1 MNPSLQ
7 VIQVFNLFDVLKKE
21 LFKFNELFPLYPF
34 MKSINLLLINSFV
47 IVNLLSGC
55 GHTNESQKTENI
67 SSMDSTHTKEK
78 TISDFKA
85 DYANVNGIKMY
96 YEIHG
101 SGQPLVLIHGGG
113 STINTTFGKLI
124 PILSKTH
131 QVIAVELQ
139 AHGRTSDRST
149 PESFEQDADD
159 VAALLKQLNI
169 SNADIFGFSN
179 GGNTTMQI
187 AIRHP
192 EKVRKLII
200 ASAMYKRSGI
210 PAGFWEGM
218 KNAQYTDMPQ
228 VYKDAFLKVNNNPAA
243 LLNMFNRDV
252 ERMQGFKDWKEAD
265 IRSIQVPALVVAG
278 DQDVA
283 TVEHTVE
290 LYRLLPKGRLAILPA
305 THGSFMGE
313 AMTADQ
319 NSKVPELFA
328 SMVEEFLTAPVA
340 ENK

>member
-1 MNPSLQ
+1 
-7 VIQVFNLFDVLKKE
+7 
-21 LFKFNELFPLYPF
+21 
-34 MKSINLLLINSFV
+34 MKSVNLVLVYSFVIINLLIS
-47 IVNLLSGC
+47 C
-55 GHTNESQKTENI
+55 GHTSESKKTEHTSI
-67 SSMDSTHTKEK
+67 MDTTQTKEK
-78 TISDFKA
+78 NTSAFKA
-85 DYANVNGIKMY
+85 DYAHVNGIKMY

-101 SGQPLVLIHGGG
+101 TGQPLVLIHGGG
-113 STINTTFGKLI
+113 STINTTFDNLL
-124 PILSKTH
+124 PLLAKTH

-139 AHGRTSDRST
+139 AHGRTADRGT

-159 VAALLKQLNI
+159 VAELLKQLNI
-169 SNADIFGFSN
+169 NSADILGFSN

-200 ASAMYKRSGI
+200 TSAMYKRSGV

-218 KNAQYTDMPQ
+218 KNARFSDMPQ

-252 ERMQGFKDWKEAD
+252 ERMQGFKDWKEED
-265 IRSIQVPALVVAG
+265 IRSIQAPALVIAA

-290 LYRLLPKGRLAILPA
+290 LYRLLPKGRLAILPG

-328 SMVEEFLTAPVA
+328 VLLDEFLSSAVA

>member
-1 MNPSLQ
+1 
-7 VIQVFNLFDVLKKE
+7 
-21 LFKFNELFPLYPF
+21 
-34 MKSINLLLINSFV
+34 MKSINHVLIHSFV
-47 IVNLLSGC
+47 IASLLTSC
-55 GHTNESQKTENI
+55 GHTNESQKTENT
-67 SSMDSTHTKEK
+67 STMDTTQTKEK
-78 TISDFKA
+78 NITAFRA

-101 SGQPLVLIHGGG
+101 TGEPLVLIHGGG
-113 STINTTFGKLI
+113 STINTTFDKLL
-124 PILSKTH
+124 PLFAKTH

-159 VAALLKQLNI
+159 VAELLKQLNI
-169 SNADIFGFSN
+169 NNADIFGFSN

-200 ASAMYKRSGI
+200 TSAMYKRSGV

-218 KNAQYTDMPQ
+218 NHAQFSDMPQ
-228 VYKDAFLKVNNNPAA
+228 VYKDAFLKVNNNPTA

-252 ERMQGFKDWKEAD
+252 ERMQGFKDWKEDD
-265 IRSIQVPALVVAG
+265 IRSIHVPALVIAA

-290 LYRLLPKGRLAILPA
+290 LYRLLPKGRLAILPG

-319 NSKVPELFA
+319 HNKMPELFA
-328 SMVEEFLTAPVA
+328 AMVEEFLSAPII

>member
-1 MNPSLQ
+1 
-7 VIQVFNLFDVLKKE
+7 
-21 LFKFNELFPLYPF
+21 
-34 MKSINLLLINSFV
+34 MKSINLIFIHSFV
-47 IVNLLSGC
+47 VVNLLTGC
-55 GHTNESQKTENI
+55 KPHNEPEKSLTT
-67 SSMDSTHTKEK
+67 MDTTQTKEK
-78 TISDFKA
+78 NTSAFKA

-101 SGQPLVLIHGGG
+101 SGQPMVLIHGGG
-113 STINTTFGKLI
+113 STINTTFDNLL
-124 PILSKTH
+124 PLLAKTH

-139 AHGRTSDRST
+139 AHGRTSDRNT

-159 VAALLKQLNI
+159 VAELLKQLNI
-169 SNADIFGFSN
+169 RNANILGFSN

-192 EKVRKLII
+192 EKVRRLII
-200 ASAMYKRSGI
+200 ASAMYKRSGV

-218 KNAQYTDMPQ
+218 KNAQFNDMPK
-228 VYKDAFLKVNNNPAA
+228 VYKDAFLTVNNNPAA

-252 ERMQGFKDWKEAD
+252 ERMQGFKDWKEEL
-265 IRSIQVPALVVAG
+265 IRSIKVPALVVAG

-290 LYRLLPKGRLAILPA
+290 LYRLLPKGRLAILPG

-328 SMVEEFLTAPVA
+328 AMVEEFLTTPIA
-340 ENK
+340 ESK

>member
-1 MNPSLQ
+1 MVCMLALLTGCERHHESEKSLT
-7 VIQVFNLFDVLKKE
+7 V
-21 LFKFNELFPLYPF
+21 
-34 MKSINLLLINSFV
+34 
-47 IVNLLSGC
+47 
-55 GHTNESQKTENI
+55 
-67 SSMDSTHTKEK
+67 MDTTQIKEK
-78 TISDFKA
+78 NTSAFKA

-101 SGQPLVLIHGGG
+101 SGQPLMLIHGGG
-113 STINTTFGKLI
+113 STIHTAFDKLL
-124 PILSKTH
+124 PLFAKTH

-159 VAALLKQLNI
+159 VAELLKQLNI
-169 SNADIFGFSN
+169 NTADILGFSN

-200 ASAMYKRSGI
+200 ASAMYKRSGV

-218 KNAQYTDMPQ
+218 KHAQYSDMPQ

-252 ERMQGFKDWKEAD
+252 ERMQGFKDWKEDD
-265 IRSIQVPALVVAG
+265 IRSIQVPALVVAA

-290 LYRLLPKGRLAILPA
+290 LYRLLPKGRLAIFPG

-319 NSKVPELFA
+319 NSTVPELFA
-328 SMVEEFLTAPVA
+328 AMVEEFLTSPVA
-340 ENK
+340 DK